1 MVNDWES
8 GSCDREHAGPGR
20 TMNEASPAAGV
31 THRKAVVT
39 GASAGIGQAFA
50 ERLSRDGYG
59 LTVVARRRDRLEAL
73 AARLA
78 APGSAPVE
86 VFAADLTDPGELR
99 SLEEKIAGDAPDLL
113 VNNAG
118 FGGYAP
124 FAELDPDRAEE
135 LIRLQVTAVT
145 RLTRAALPGMI
156 SRGSGAIIN
165 VSSRLAFSGALPSP
179 PLPQRAVYAATKAYI
194 NAFSQIVA
202 NEVAGTRV
210 RVQALCP
217 GVVRTEFHALQ
228 GMDASKFPVGIMS
241 PEDVVSASLAGLER
255 NEVICIPALDDPNL
269 LAAVEASQRRLFEES
284 RGGEVSK
291 RYGDPARG

>member
-1 MVNDWES
+1 MDQ
-8 GSCDREHAGPGR
+8 
-20 TMNEASPAAGV
+20 ASPAASG

-39 GASAGIGQAFA
+39 GASAGIGEAFA
-50 ERLSRDGYG
+50 ERLSRDRYD
-59 LTVVARRRDRLEAL
+59 LTIVARRRGRLDAL

-78 APGSAPVE
+78 ERDSTFVE

-99 SLEEKIAGDAPDLL
+99 ALEEKIAGHAPDLL

-124 FAELDPDRAEE
+124 FAELDPDRAEA

-165 VSSRLAFSGALPSP
+165 VSSRLAYSAALPSP

-194 NAFSQIVA
+194 NAFSQILA
-202 NEVAGTRV
+202 NEVAGTGV

-217 GVVRTEFHALQ
+217 GVVRTEFHAVQ
-228 GMDASKFPVGIMS
+228 GMDSSKFPVGIMS
-241 PEDVVSASLAGLER
+241 PQDVVSGSLAGLER
-255 NEVICIPALDDPNL
+255 NEIICIPALDDPDL
-269 LAAVEASQRRLFEES
+269 LAAVETSQRRLLEES
-284 RGGEVSK
+284 QGGEVSE
-291 RYGDPARG
+291 RYGNPLPG

>member
-1 MVNDWES
+1 MDQ
-8 GSCDREHAGPGR
+8 
-20 TMNEASPAAGV
+20 ASPAAGG
-31 THRKAVVT
+31 THRNAVVT
-39 GASAGIGQAFA
+39 GASAGIGEAFA
-50 ERLSRDGYG
+50 KRLSRDGYE
-59 LTVVARRRDRLEAL
+59 LTIVARRRDRLEAL

-78 APGSAPVE
+78 ERDSPSVE

-99 SLEEKIAGDAPDLL
+99 ALEEKIAGNPPDLL

-124 FAELDPDRAEE
+124 FAQLDPDRAEQ

-156 SRGSGAIIN
+156 TRGSGAIIN
-165 VSSRLAFSGALPSP
+165 VSSRLAFSAALPSP
-179 PLPQRAVYAATKAYI
+179 PLPQRAVYAASKAYVS
-194 NAFSQIVA
+194 AFSQIVA
-202 NEVAGTRV
+202 GEVAGTGV

-217 GVVRTEFHALQ
+217 GVVRTEFHAVQ

-241 PEDVVSASLAGLER
+241 PEDLVTASLAGLER
-255 NEVICIPALDDPNL
+255 NEVICIPALDDPGL

-291 RYGDPARG
+291 RYGVADRG